1 MQFKEVSMADAGV
14 NVSEGVIVAHAS
26 ELDRLEAD
34 KRAAQQQVTAANK
47 RIKAKRKE
55 IEGDGVHLKAFD
67 TVRKMLDD
75 DEDEM
80 LAFYRHM
87 GAYLRAY
94 KHTMGHQF
102 DLFDKSESPPQS
114 EIWLT
119 QGYQVGVRGGNLDEN
134 PHHRGDKGFKPWEEG
149 YQAGQKVL
157 AAGLAD
163 IHRDPDEDDAA
174 EGQLEDGAELEAE
187 EAEQLDADNAENDGF
202 EDEAE
207 GADEGDDILD
217 DEEDLLDGETLE
229 GEDAI
234 VTEVLQ

>member
-1 MQFKEVSMADAGV
+1 MSDSGV
-14 NVSEGVIVAHAS
+14 NISEGVIVAHVS
-26 ELDRLEAD
+26 ELERLEAD
-34 KRAAQQQVTAANK
+34 KRAAQQQVTATNK
-47 RIKAKRKE
+47 KIKAKRKE
-55 IEGDGVHLKAFD
+55 IEGDGVHLKALD

-94 KHTMGHQF
+94 RHQMGHQF
-102 DLFDKSESPPQS
+102 DLFDKKETPTQK
-114 EIWLT
+114 ELWFT
-119 QGYQVGVRGGNLDEN
+119 QGYQVGVRGGGLEEN

-163 IHRDPDEDDAA
+163 IHSEPDEENSA
-174 EGQLEDGAELEAE
+174 EGQLEDAEGEAE
-187 EAEQLDADNAENDGF
+187 EAEEFEADDAEDDGF

-207 GADEGDDILD
+207 GAGEDDDILND
-217 DEEDLLDGETLE
+217 GEELLDGETLE

-234 VTEVLQ
+234 INEVMQ